1 QVVKVII
8 GNKGV
13 KLTSHL
19 SVSSRF
25 LVFLPDLDHIGVSLQ
40 ITNEQEKQR
49 LLDSI
54 KKITQ
59 SENPRGYS
67 LRTAAEGASYEE

>member
-1 QVVKVII
+1 GK
-8 GNKGV
+8 KGV

-19 SVSSRF
+19 SVSTRF
-25 LVFLPDLDHIGVSLQ
+25 LVCLPDLDHIGVSLK

-59 SENPRGYS
+59 SENPRGDI
-67 LRTAAEGASYEE
+67 LRTAAEVASYEELENDIK

>member
-1 QVVKVII
+1 
-8 GNKGV
+8 GV

-19 SVSSRF
+19 SVYSRF
-25 LVFLPDLDHIGVSLQ
+25 LVFLPDLDHIGVTLK

-49 LLDSI
+49 LLESI

-59 SENPRGYS
+59 IENPLGYI
-67 LRTAAEGASYEE
+67 LRTAAEGDSYEEIENDIKLLN